1 MERLCNTGLAMQFT
15 YQRTVLALLLA
26 WSAAV
31 GGLAWWYHAD
41 HTANLTEMARI
52 YARACHEK
60 DVIYRRWNAVHGGV
74 YVAISKNCQPNPY
87 LHAAEREITTP
98 SGRTLTLVN
107 PAFMTRQVHELA
119 ANADNIQAHI
129 TSLKPLNPKNT
140 PDKWEREALLSFEKG
155 EQEASLVLK
164 QDNKHAARL
173 MRPLYVEQSCMKCH
187 EEQGYKIGDVRGG
200 ISVTVPVDSIWK
212 AQTQQAR
219 DVFVALGGIWMIGAV
234 AIVLV
239 GRSTNQHRL
248 DRKQAMEA
256 LQESEKRFKDVMYSS
271 SDAILLIE
279 NNTFVDCNEATARM
293 LGYDTRDEVVMAHP
307 SKLSPPKQPDGKD
320 SFEKAEEM
328 IRLAFDQGFQQ
339 FEWIHRRANGE
350 DFPVE
355 VSLTPIV
362 HQGQTLL
369 YCVWR
374 DITEQKQSE
383 QQIRNYTAALRSANK
398 ALEESIQVA
407 ECANRA
413 KSEFLANMSHE
424 IRTPMTAIL
433 GFCDVLLEKASFIQK
448 VDAAKTIKRN
458 AEHLLT
464 LINDILDL
472 SKIEAGKLSLES
484 APCRPKQMLDDV
496 VSLMKVKADAKRLP
510 LEFHCDQ
517 GVPDMVSTDPVR
529 LRQILVNLIGNA
541 IKFTETGFVK
551 VSMEPETNPDG
562 QTLLRLDVTDTGIG
576 MESEEVASIFEPFSQ
591 GDASTTRKFGGTGLG
606 LTISKRLAERLGGD
620 ITVESEIQKG
630 STFTLRIEAVPI
642 DEALHCEEEYGPDI
656 AQDKSSK
663 EVKTIP
669 PGCRILLAE
678 DGFDNQRLISLLLK
692 KAGASVQVAEN
703 GLVAAE
709 VTMAADEPF
718 DLILMDMQMPLK
730 DGYEATRELRQA
742 GYEGPIIALTAN
754 AMKDDEKKCL
764 DAGCDAYLA
773 KPIDRE
779 KLIQT
784 VAQFSQPKQALVE
797 HVKDAT

>member
-1 MERLCNTGLAMQFT
+1 MKRFFRSWRQEDIGMERLRNTGLVKLFT

-26 WSAAV
+26 WSAAI
-31 GGLAWWYHAD
+31 GGLAWWYYAD
-41 HTANLTEMARI
+41 HTANRTEMARI

-60 DVIYRRWNAVHGGV
+60 DVVYRRWNAAHGGV
-74 YVAISKNCQPNPY
+74 YVAVSEDCQPNPY
-87 LHAAEREITTP
+87 LHAAERETTTP

-140 PDKWEREALLSFEKG
+140 PDKWEQEALRSFEKG
-155 EQEASLVLK
+155 EQEAAFVLK
-164 QDNKHAARL
+164 QDNKHTARL

-212 AQTQQAR
+212 AETQRAH
-219 DVFVALGGIWMIGAV
+219 DVFVALGGIWMLGAV

-239 GRSTNQHRL
+239 GRSMNQHRL
-248 DRKQAMEA
+248 ERKQAME
-256 LQESEKRFKDVMYSS
+256 
-271 SDAILLIE
+271 
-279 NNTFVDCNEATARM
+279 
-293 LGYDTRDEVVMAHP
+293 
-307 SKLSPPKQPDGKD
+307 
-320 SFEKAEEM
+320 
-328 IRLAFDQGFQQ
+328 
-339 FEWIHRRANGE
+339 
-350 DFPVE
+350 
-355 VSLTPIV
+355 
-362 HQGQTLL
+362 
-369 YCVWR
+369 
-374 DITEQKQSE
+374 
-383 QQIRNYTAALRSANK
+383 ALRSANK

-407 ECANRA
+407 ECANRS

-433 GFCDVLLEKASFIQK
+433 GFCDVLLENASFGQRL
-448 VDAAKTIKRN
+448 DATQTIKRN

-484 APCRPKQMLDDV
+484 VPCRPRQMLEDV
-496 VSLMKVKADAKRLP
+496 VSLMKVKADAKSLP
-510 LEFHCDQ
+510 LDSQCGQ
-517 GVPDMVSTDPVR
+517 GVPERISTDPVR

-551 VSMEPETNPDG
+551 VSVEAEKKDRDKTM
-562 QTLLRLDVTDTGIG
+562 LRFEVTDTGIG
-576 MESEEVASIFEPFSQ
+576 MHPEQVANIFEPFSQ
-591 GDASTTRKFGGTGLG
+591 ADASTTRKFGGTGLG

-620 ITVESEIQKG
+620 ITVESEIEKG
-630 STFTLRIEAVPI
+630 STFTLRVEAVPV
-642 DEALHCEEEYGPDI
+642 DEALPYEENDNSDI
-656 AQDKSSK
+656 SRDELSEQAR
-663 EVKTIP
+663 VIP

-678 DGFDNQRLISLLLK
+678 DGIDNQRLISLLLK
-692 KAGASVQVAEN
+692 KAGASVEVAEN

-709 VTMAADEPF
+709 VAMTGDEPF
-718 DLILMDMQMPLK
+718 DLILMDMHMPLK

-742 GYEGPIIALTAN
+742 GYKGPIIALTAN
-754 AMKDDEKKCL
+754 AMKEDEKKCL

-784 VAQFSQPKQALVE
+784 VAQFSQPKQAPVE
-797 HVKDAT
+797 KLADAT